1 MHSLIHLFVALLYV
15 MSELADR
22 AHGEQVCTACRSVEE
37 SAWFGKD
44 YKIVSDSWKKETLKY
59 KTNAED
65 SFGVNFQLYCIKYC
79 GPVSED

>member
-44 YKIVSDSWKKETLKY
+44 YKIVSDSWKKRNIKIQD
-59 KTNAED
+59 KCRR
-65 SFGVNFQLYCIKYC
+65 FIWGQLSALLY
-79 GPVSED
+79 